1 MGRKATTRQT
11 PVDQHLDWHLDPG
24 PRTTTHSPAPTPTPI
39 LTSTPSSTQST
50 FSRWL
55 MGPICE
61 RQKKWICHQLG
72 DLKIS
77 FDWLQFGDLR
87 LNVTC
92 YIYIYIHIFV
102 KGGPVSVDDG
112 FSPMLWTISCKWY
125 STHGIRKDLGVELG
139 HMQGKSKVK
148 DSCRVWCG
156 FLFCACCQS
165 PFSEWFWSK
174 YKPSRK
180 WVLNELWPG
189 AVVDRRIGVWAL
201 LTI

>member
-139 HMQGKSKVK
+139 HCKVNQK
-148 DSCRVWCG
+148 LKIVVVCDADFYSVHVARV
-156 FLFCACCQS
+156 
-165 PFSEWFWSK
+165 
-174 YKPSRK
+174 PSR
-180 WVLNELWPG
+180 NDFG
-189 AVVDRRIGVWAL
+189 ASTNQVGSGSWMSFDRVPS
-201 LTI
+201 